1 VAATVA
7 VEGLLF
13 AGGALLYVRTTRPR
27 DGVGRF
33 GLYVFL
39 ALLVLIAVGNLLGPP
54 PPSATAIGAAGLAL
68 WLFVPLA
75 AWIDRHR
82 VLREAVDRPGREP

>member
-1 VAATVA
+1 VPATVA

-13 AGGALLYVRTTRPR
+13 AGGAFLYYRTTRWK

-33 GLYVFL
+33 GLYGLVG
-39 ALLVLIAVGNLLGPP
+39 LLLLISVGNLLGPP
-54 PPSATAIGAAGLAL
+54 PPSAEAIGVAGLGL

-82 VLREAVDRPGREP
+82 QVRETIDRPVRDF